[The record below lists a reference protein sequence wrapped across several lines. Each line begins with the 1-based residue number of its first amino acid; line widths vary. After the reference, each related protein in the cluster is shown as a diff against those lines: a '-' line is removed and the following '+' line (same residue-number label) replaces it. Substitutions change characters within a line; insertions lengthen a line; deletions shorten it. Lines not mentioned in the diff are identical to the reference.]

1 MYFSSSIT
9 VIILLKYRYRQY
21 RYRLENEYRYR
32 QKKWYRYTSS
42 GNRVGSS
49 LFAQML
55 IVICKIYYINGPR
68 VINNEY
74 RSYFN
79 MYS

>member
-32 QKKWYRYTSS
+32 QKKWYRYTSIS
-42 GNRVGSS
+42 QSHRPDIGPSCSLATRGLFLKLSILKMKGST
-49 LFAQML
+49 F
-55 IVICKIYYINGPR
+55 IVR
-68 VINNEY
+68 
-74 RSYFN
+74 
-79 MYS
+79 